1 MSCGVTIQ
9 MKPLFQKFSIEL
21 FTSSDFTQRHLKF
34 FYTWYVISFHSTT
47 SLSKEPFN
55 TEHSECYNGMSLL
68 SADISGMWP
77 DAEEL
82 AAGFFSSPSLL
93 DVRASLQND
102 TTAI

>member
-1 MSCGVTIQ
+1 
-9 MKPLFQKFSIEL
+9 MKPLFQKFGIEL
-21 FTSSDFTQRHLKF
+21 FASKDFTQTNLKF
-34 FYTWYVISFHSTT
+34 FYIRYVISFHSTT
-47 SLSKEPFN
+47 SLSKDPFN

-82 AAGFFSSPSLL
+82 ATGFFSSPSLL
-93 DVRASLQND
+93 DVGASLQND